1 MSDSPQVSLQALLQF
16 ALPLGTTL
24 AAGSPDSLVGWAV
37 MLRAQPPNLPELYG
51 GELALVSLD
60 VLRTYNARLTLA
72 EVVESLAEAGISAL
86 AVKEDIPPNSTAVA
100 IANER
105 QIALL
110 SLPADANLPSV
121 ERAVNKLIVNQEAQ
135 MTQRAIEIQ
144 RQLTRSAAENRDLNS
159 LLQIIVRATAKP
171 AVIHDDAGVMM
182 AQVYP
187 TVARRG
193 APTRPG
199 SASPSFNA
207 FHNWLNR
214 EAPAAQGAIVNSPI
228 GHTTALRVEKR
239 VAGYLTLVDGAG
251 DLSEFEQMV
260 LTYGADVCAIELA
273 KGRAIASAVEQA
285 RGDWVQMWLSGA
297 PTDDDLL
304 TTRAGQAGFDAAST
318 YMVVVFRAAA
328 GVGTTQPTALPL
340 ESFISLVR
348 DDLARRQIN
357 AAVGQYVDVIVLL
370 YPLDN
375 PASLARPRQIVDE
388 IRAQIATRTPTGL
401 VAAGISRPATGLAA
415 LRDSYREARDAMG
428 IAGELGDYE
437 ATTFYGD
444 LKLYQ
449 FLLSIKE
456 KNLEHLRRF
465 FEQSLQPLVEHDR
478 QKQGDLVRTLNGFF
492 DANGNLAKA
501 AADLDVHRNTLVY
514 RLERISDL
522 TGLDLNDADNRLILH
537 LALKV
542 QRVLATLPT
551 L

>member
-1 MSDSPQVSLQALLQF
+1 MTDNPLVSVQALLQF

-24 AAGSPDSLVGWAV
+24 AAGSLDCMVGWAV
-37 MLRAQPPNLPELYG
+37 MIRAQAFPDLYG
-51 GELALVSLD
+51 GEIALLSLD
-60 VLRTYNARLTLA
+60 VLRSYNPRLTLS
-72 EVVESLAEAGISAL
+72 EVVESLAEAGVSAI
-86 AVKEDIPPNSTAVA
+86 AVKEEILSSSTAVA
-100 IANER
+100 SANER
-105 QIALL
+105 GVALL
-110 SLPADANLPSV
+110 ALPEDANLMTV

-159 LLQIIVRATAKP
+159 LLQIMVRATAKP
-171 AVIHDDAGVMM
+171 VMIHDDAGVVM

-187 TVARRG
+187 TVTRRG
-193 APTRPG
+193 LPG
-199 SASPSFNA
+199 RALATNLPFNA
-207 FHNWLNR
+207 FQNWLNR
-214 EAPAAQGAIVNSPI
+214 EAPATQGAIVNSPI
-228 GHTTALRVEKR
+228 GHTTVLKVEKR
-239 VAGYLTLVDGAG
+239 VAGFLTLVDTAG
-251 DLSEFEQMV
+251 ELSEFDQLV
-260 LTYGADVCAIELA
+260 LTYGADVCAIEMA
-273 KGRAIASAVEQA
+273 KSRAIASAVEQA
-285 RGDWVQMWLSGA
+285 RGDWVQMWLSGT

-304 TTRAGQAGFDAAST
+304 TTRAQQAGFDSTST
-318 YMVVVFRAAA
+318 YMVVVFRA
-328 GVGTTQPTALPL
+328 VTQQGASLPL
-340 ESFISLVR
+340 ESLISLVR

-370 YPLDN
+370 YPLEN
-375 PASLARPRQIVDE
+375 VQATQRPRQTVDE
-388 IRAQIATRTPTGL
+388 IRTQLSTRTPTGL
-401 VAAGISRPATGLAA
+401 VAAGISRPATGLYV
-415 LRDSYREARDAMG
+415 LRDAYREARDSMS
-428 IAGELGDYE
+428 IATELGDHE
-437 ATTFYGD
+437 TTTFYGD

-465 FEQSLQPLVEHDR
+465 YEESLQPLVEHDR

-542 QRVLATLPT
+542 QRVLATLQST
-551 L
+551 